1 MGQRGFFITFEGGE
15 GSGKTTQCKRL
26 SIDLEK
32 AGYGVLLTHEPG
44 GTPISEQIRGI
55 LLNREHREM
64 VSTTELLL
72 FAAARAQHVSERIVP
87 ALDEGRI
94 VISARFADS
103 MVAYQG
109 YARGLELE
117 LIHHLNRI
125 ATQGLT
131 PDLTIVLDLPV
142 EIGLERAR
150 QSRESMDR
158 MESERIEFHK
168 RLRDGFLTIACQ
180 EPDRIKVIDVQVNPD
195 RVYEQIK
202 AEVDR
207 RINEKD
213 NKWRN

>member
-15 GSGKTTQCKRL
+15 GSGKTTQSKRL
-26 SIDLEK
+26 AIDLEK
-32 AGYGVLLTHEPG
+32 AGYGILLTHEPG

-117 LIHHLNRI
+117 LIHYLNGI

-131 PDLTIVLDLPV
+131 SDLTIVLDLPV
-142 EIGLERAR
+142 EIGLNRAR
-150 QSRESMDR
+150 QSLESMDR

-168 RLRDGFLTIACQ
+168 RLRDGFLTIASQ
-180 EPDRIKVIDVQVNPD
+180 EPERIKVIDAQMDPD

>member
-1 MGQRGFFITFEGGE
+1 MGQRGFFMTFEGGE
-15 GSGKTTQCKRL
+15 GSGKTAQSKRL
-26 SIDLEK
+26 AIELEK
-32 AGYGVLLTHEPG
+32 VGYGVLLTHEPG
-44 GTPISEQIRGI
+44 GTRISERIREI
-55 LLNREHREM
+55 VLNREHREM

-72 FAAARAQHVSERIVP
+72 FAASRAQHVAERIMP

-117 LIHHLNRI
+117 LIHHLNGI

-168 RLRDGFLTIACQ
+168 RLRDGFLTIASQ
-180 EPDRIKVIDVQVNPD
+180 EPERIKVINAQMNSD
-195 RVYEQIK
+195 RVYEGVRG
-202 AEVDR
+202 ETDR
-207 RINEKD
+207 LLGKSN
-213 NKWRN
+213 